1 VPVSDLQWIDFSEE
15 QGSTP
20 SGVRIRNRAAWPVG
34 SFREGEVHSLIG
46 ELENQTRLARVL
58 LTVSDPLSHEPESAG
73 LPPLMIG
80 SFVEAR
86 IAGIPIQNVVRIDRD
101 YVRKDDT
108 IWIDQNDVLEIRELD
123 IVFRD
128 DEFAYVRSGLEA
140 EDQVI
145 TTNLATVFDGAALR
159 LAEDTQ

>member
-1 VPVSDLQWIDFSEE
+1 
-15 QGSTP
+15 
-20 SGVRIRNRAAWPVG
+20 
-34 SFREGEVHSLIG
+34 
-46 ELENQTRLARVL
+46 
-58 LTVSDPLSHEPESAG
+58 
-73 LPPLMIG
+73 MIG

-86 IAGIPIQNVVRIDRD
+86 ITGTPIRDVVRIDRD

-108 IWIDQNDVLEIRELD
+108 VWIDKNDVLEIRELD

-128 DEFAYVRSGLEA
+128 DEFAYVRSGLDA